1 MVPGEDVLKLAPRH
15 RAAATRA
22 NARRWAY
29 ALPRG
34 DLLTQPSTVP
44 SPSAPVCEAD
54 LFTDEARLDPYPIY
68 AELRRLGPVV
78 YLPKHDVYALSR
90 YAEVAEVLD
99 RWELYSSAEGVTM
112 SAQLNEALKG
122 VITLFLDPPEHE
134 SVREV
139 LGRPLRP
146 NLVRGLTPTIEA
158 EAAAIVDRLVEQG
171 TFDAATDLAEHLPM
185 TVVSKLVGLGEH
197 GRSNMLRWAAATW
210 ESQGPPN
217 QRATDAGPVVEEFI
231 DFAMNVAVPG
241 NLEPGGW
248 AAQLYDAAEAGDLPR
263 ERCPFMMVDYVTPS
277 LDTTIYAVSNAIR
290 LFAEHPEQ
298 WDLLRSEPALVPHAI
313 NETLRI
319 ESPVQQFTRVVT
331 ADHQLSGVHLARGAR
346 VMLLYGSA
354 NRDERKYPDP
364 ERFDVTRR
372 PSDHL
377 SFGRGEH
384 VCVGM
389 QLARLEMSALLRALI
404 PRVSRFEIIESEK
417 VLSNA
422 LNGMKSLTV
431 RVA

>member
-1 MVPGEDVLKLAPRH
+1 
-15 RAAATRA
+15 
-22 NARRWAY
+22 
-29 ALPRG
+29 
-34 DLLTQPSTVP
+34 LTESFTAP
-44 SPSAPVCEAD
+44 SPTAPACEAD
-54 LFTDEARLDPYPIY
+54 LFTDEARLNPYPIY

-78 YLPKHDVYALSR
+78 YLPRHEVYAVSR

-99 RWELYSSAEGVTM
+99 RWALYSSAEGVTM

-134 SVREV
+134 GVREV

-146 NLVRGLTPTIEA
+146 NLVRQLTPTIEA
-158 EAAAIVDRLVEQG
+158 EASAIVDRLVERG

-197 GRSNMLRWAAATW
+197 GRTNMLRWAAATW

-217 QRATDAGPVVEEFI
+217 QRAQDAGPIVEEFI
-231 DFAMNVAVPG
+231 DFARNVAVPG

-248 AAQLYDAAEAGDLPR
+248 AAQLYDAAEAGDLAR
-263 ERCPFMMVDYVTPS
+263 DRCPFMMVDYVTPS

-290 LFAEHPEQ
+290 LFAEHPDQ
-298 WDLLRSEPALVPHAI
+298 WELLRSEPSLVPHAI

-331 ADHQLSGVHLARGAR
+331 ADHKLSGVDLAKGSR
-346 VMLLYGSA
+346 VMILYGSA
-354 NRDERKYPDP
+354 NRDERKYLDP
-364 ERFDVTRR
+364 ERFDITRR

-384 VCVGM
+384 VCIGM
-389 QLARLEMSALLRALI
+389 QLARLEMSSLLRALI
-404 PRVSRFEIIESEK
+404 PRVSRFEIVDSEK

-431 RVA
+431 KVT

>member
-1 MVPGEDVLKLAPRH
+1 MIRPPDS
-15 RAAATRA
+15 
-22 NARRWAY
+22 
-29 ALPRG
+29 
-34 DLLTQPSTVP
+34 ST
-44 SPSAPVCEAD
+44 PVCAID
-54 LFTDEARLDPYPIY
+54 LFTDEARLNPYPLY
-68 AELRRLGPVV
+68 EELRRLGPVV
-78 YLPKHDVYALSR
+78 YLPEHDVYALAR
-90 YAEVAEVLD
+90 YREVVEVLD
-99 RWELYSSAEGVTM
+99 RWELYSSAQGVTM
-112 SAQLNEALKG
+112 SAQLNEQLKG

-134 SVREV
+134 AVREV

-146 NLVRGLTPTIEA
+146 NLVRQLGPQIEA
-158 EAAAIVDRLVEQG
+158 EAEAVVDRLVERG

-185 TVVSKLVGLGEH
+185 TVVSQLVGLGEH
-197 GRSNMLRWAAATW
+197 GRANMLRWAAATW

-217 QRATDAGPVVEEFI
+217 QRALDAGPVVEEFI
-231 DFAMNVAVPG
+231 SFAINEAVPG
-241 NLEPGGW
+241 KLEPDGW
-248 AAQLYDAAEAGDLPR
+248 AAQLYAAADAGDLPR
-263 ERCPFMMVDYVTPS
+263 DKCPFMMVDYVTPS

-290 LFAEHPEQ
+290 LFAEHPDQ
-298 WDLLRSEPALVPHAI
+298 WDLLRAEPSLVPHAI

-331 ADHQLSGVHLARGAR
+331 ADHQLSGVDLAEGSR

-364 ERFDVTRR
+364 ERFDIKRM

-404 PRVSRFEIIESEK
+404 PRVARFDIVDAEP
-417 VLSNA
+417 VLSNV
-422 LNGMKSLTV
+422 LNGMKTLNV
-431 RVA
+431 RVS